1 MNTRDELLTLKDALS
16 LSQGDVAAL
25 LGRSRKTVSQW
36 MTGAY
41 ATPEW
46 AVQRLRDVQ
55 RIRALTAKIDL
66 LMEEIRA

>member
-1 MNTRDELLTLKDALS
+1 MNTRKELLTLKDALS

-41 ATPEW
+41 TTPQW
-46 AVQRLRDVQ
+46 AVDRLKDVQ
-55 RIRALTAKIDL
+55 TIRRLTAKIDL
-66 LMEEIRA
+66 LLEERA